1 MYENNEDRIII
12 KDKNFLVYI
21 KNESFLQNVIDE
33 VKNCEEYN
41 GKKIVVSAFD
51 TNNDFLITDKIEK
64 IEKGFFYR

>member
-1 MYENNEDRIII
+1 MYENDENRIII

-21 KNESFLQNVIDE
+21 KNESFLQTVIDE

-41 GKKIVVSAFD
+41 GEKIVVSAFD

-64 IEKGFFYR
+64 IEKEYFYR